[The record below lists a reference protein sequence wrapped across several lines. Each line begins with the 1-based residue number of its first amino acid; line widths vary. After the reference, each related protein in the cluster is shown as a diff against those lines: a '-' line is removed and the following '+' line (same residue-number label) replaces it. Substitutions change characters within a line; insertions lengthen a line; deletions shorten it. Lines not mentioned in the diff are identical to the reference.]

1 MERRPN
7 RSRSA
12 EGKVP
17 PRVRLL
23 SLLLDWAVWGYMAYG
38 VVYFLNH
45 YWYRV
50 HVDWYGTLT
59 LPPWGW
65 GAVAGGT
72 LLVAL
77 LSRATGRSVGLRAFG
92 LEPSPGSRALY
103 LLGALFSLALCGGGA
118 IGGFVVGRALGGR
131 FAPEALAAL
140 AVALGVSIL
149 LVRFPLPEGLSG
161 REPRRSPE
169 IAVAPPR
176 PWYRTLWGLTSLLV
190 LAMTAALGWHITEAN
205 LQVLMGEA
213 GKARRLW
220 GGFIRPDFSYFLAPD
235 PWLEDSVLGAI
246 VESVLMALLAT
257 VLGAAVAF
265 PLSFLGARNL
275 MARNPVGMAVY
286 RLVRGFFNVF
296 RSVESVL
303 WASIFAV
310 WVGWGPFA
318 GTMALLIHAVAALG
332 KLYSEQAEHIDP
344 GPLEAVAATGASPLE
359 VIRYAVIP
367 QISPPYLA
375 FTLYRWEINLRMA
388 TVVGLVGGGGIGRL
402 LFYYQK
408 ALDWPKV
415 GAVSL
420 AVAVVVWALDYISAR
435 VRERI
440 V

>member
-1 MERRPN
+1 
-7 RSRSA
+7 
-12 EGKVP
+12 
-17 PRVRLL
+17 
-23 SLLLDWAVWGYMAYG
+23 
-38 VVYFLNH
+38 
-45 YWYRV
+45 
-50 HVDWYGTLT
+50 
-59 LPPWGW
+59 
-65 GAVAGGT
+65 
-72 LLVAL
+72 
-77 LSRATGRSVGLRAFG
+77 
-92 LEPSPGSRALY
+92 
-103 LLGALFSLALCGGGA
+103 
-118 IGGFVVGRALGGR
+118 
-131 FAPEALAAL
+131 
-140 AVALGVSIL
+140 
-149 LVRFPLPEGLSG
+149 
-161 REPRRSPE
+161 
-169 IAVAPPR
+169 
-176 PWYRTLWGLTSLLV
+176 
-190 LAMTAALGWHITEAN
+190 MTAALGWHITEAN

-220 GGFIRPDFSYFLAPD
+220 GGFIHPDFSYFLAPD

-318 GTMALLIHAVAALG
+318 GTMALLIHTVAALG